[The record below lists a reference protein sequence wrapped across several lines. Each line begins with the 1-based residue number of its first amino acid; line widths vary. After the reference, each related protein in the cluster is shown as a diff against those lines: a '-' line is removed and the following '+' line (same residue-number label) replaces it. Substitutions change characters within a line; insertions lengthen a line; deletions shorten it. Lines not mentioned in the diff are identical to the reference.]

1 MFVTEDR
8 PTNNYVDPAQ
18 FAPILKALLA
28 QFSSQLVKAIRHSLG
43 ERSRI
48 VYRPMEGLL
57 VPLPWSSGHVVLIGD
72 AVHATT
78 PHLGAGACIGIEDAI
93 VLARELERQDT
104 LASVVKSFEIRRWG
118 RCRMVVE
125 NSLRLGEIE
134 ITNGDRVEHA
144 EIMRNSALTLAEP
157 I

>member
-1 MFVTEDR
+1 M
-8 PTNNYVDPAQ
+8 
-18 FAPILKALLA
+18 
-28 QFSSQLVKAIRHSLG
+28 
-43 ERSRI
+43 
-48 VYRPMEGLL
+48 
-57 VPLPWSSGHVVLIGD
+57 PLPWSSGHVVLIGD

-93 VLARELERQDT
+93 VLAQELERQDT
-104 LASVVKSFEIRRWG
+104 LASVVKSFETRRWG

-134 ITNGDRVEHA
+134 VTNGDRVEHA
-144 EIMRNSALTLAEP
+144 EIMRNSVMALAEP